1 MGNFCCGG
9 LKSEIIEE
17 TKEEVRIGCKQ
28 SVNHTRSEILR
39 KDGVRHFYNEKLTPY
54 SKTGEKWF

>member
-17 TKEEVRIGCKQ
+17 TKEEVRIGCK
-28 SVNHTRSEILR
+28 V
-39 KDGVRHFYNEKLTPY
+39 GY
-54 SKTGEKWF
+54 SL